1 MDLSNH
7 FATIGAY
14 ADCKASD
21 LYGVFLSH
29 SFYSRLMHF
38 EEKQEVKKFNLM
50 SYWFGMRKKEKAVL
64 CLFVVFLCLPDKL
77 LRTSSCITHMTFAH
91 ISSVFLHFI
100 ERVI

>member
-50 SYWFGMRKKEKAVL
+50 SY
-64 CLFVVFLCLPDKL
+64 
-77 LRTSSCITHMTFAH
+77 
-91 ISSVFLHFI
+91 
-100 ERVI
+100 